1 MSPFFHSIP
10 TAPALTYR
18 VVKTLRLSLVLPLG
32 VFLAAGFVQRAV
44 QPAGTTTTPKVVA
57 AANAF
62 LATLSDAER
71 TKIAFDFNS
80 PQKANGW
87 SNLPSGIFQR
97 NGLRLADLTP
107 PQRDAAMTTLAAALS
122 KSGYQKVVDIMNGDE
137 VLKNQGGGRTGGRP
151 GAPGGGRQGG
161 GGRGSIVFGR
171 DEYFIAFVGRPS
183 ATTPWM
189 LQFGG
194 HHLAINVTMVGA
206 DNVMTPSLPAAQ
218 PARYVLNGQTVRPL
232 GNENDKGFALI
243 NALDENQKKQAILNY
258 QVRDLVLGPGN
269 DGKVIQPEGMLASNM
284 NPKQQEMLLDVAHEW
299 VGILNDE
306 AATAKM
312 AEIKSNLPK
321 TYFAWSGST
330 TNGELAYYRIQG
342 PTVVIEYAPQ
352 QGDLDHIHTIYR
364 DPTNDYGARLV
375 KAPAARAKRDQPPPR
390 LGRSAGA
397 LAKAEVAE
405 RLPGSPTRQPR
416 WVAVRGRGP
425 ASIE

>member
-1 MSPFFHSIP
+1 MNIEHWSLNIDIFHRGPCFFHFHSASFG
-10 TAPALTYR
+10 TTFSR
-18 VVKTLRLSLVLPLG
+18 VKTSRLSLVLPLG
-32 VFLAAGFVQRAV
+32 VLVAMGFVQRAAPRSIMPV
-44 QPAGTTTTPKVVA
+44 TTTVVA
-57 AANAF
+57 QANAF
-62 LATLSDAER
+62 LATLSDADR
-71 TKIAFDFNS
+71 AKVTFDFNS
-80 PQKANGW
+80 AQKSAGW

-97 NGLRLADLTP
+97 NGLRLGDLTT
-107 PQRDAAMTTLAAALS
+107 PQRYAAMATLAAALS
-122 KSGYQKVVDIMNGDE
+122 KSGYQKVTDIMNGDE

-151 GAPGGGRQGG
+151 GAPGGGGPPQGAPGGGAAGRG
-161 GGRGSIVFGR
+161 GGRGGIVFGR
-171 DEYFIAFVGRPS
+171 DEYFIAFVGAPS
-183 ATTPWM
+183 ATNPWM

-194 HHLAINVTMVGA
+194 HHLAINVTMVGS

-269 DGKVIQPEGMLASNM
+269 DGKVIQPEGMLASAM
-284 NPKQQEMLLDVAHEW
+284 DPKQQQMLLDIAHEW

-306 AATAKM
+306 AATVKM
-312 AEIKSNLPK
+312 AEIQANLPK

-342 PTVVIEYAPQ
+342 PTVIIEYAPQ

-375 KAPAARAKRDQPPPR
+375 KK
-390 LGRSAGA
+390 
-397 LAKAEVAE
+397 
-405 RLPGSPTRQPR
+405 
-416 WVAVRGRGP
+416 
-425 ASIE
+425 